1 MGHILVVDDE
11 PMMRHM
17 VAAVLRHGGHTVED
31 AADGREAAEKIQK
44 GKFDLVITD
53 INMPERNGL
62 ETLINLRSE
71 QHALPVIAMSGMES
85 ASPFYLNIAE
95 SLGARRTLQKPFSS
109 AQLLSATNEV
119 LAEAR
124 SSAAPDEV
132 RNFAP
137 SRRPPR

>member
-17 VAAVLRHGGHTVED
+17 VAAVLQHGGHTVAE
-31 AADGREAAEKIQK
+31 AADGREAAQMIQE

-62 ETLINLRSE
+62 ETLISLRTE
-71 QHALPVIAMSGMES
+71 QEALPVIAMSGMES
-85 ASPFYLNIAE
+85 GSPYYLNIAE

-109 AQLLSATNEV
+109 AQLLGATNEV
-119 LAEAR
+119 LAEAK
-124 SSAAPDEV
+124 SNVAPDKAKDFV
-132 RNFAP
+132 P